1 MRIVIAFLFS
11 TVAWAQVTGPMLGWL
26 PAGSRVVPIYGLPG
40 AARIENHFD
49 GFASAEPLARIAI
62 SPRQDYVLASS
73 VGTGEVLR
81 IIPGVSTSPI
91 AGASANPDR
100 IVLSPRGTA
109 AALWFN
115 STSHFQIISG
125 LPNSPA
131 VRDIDATFLVVPPT
145 AIAVSDDGQWLAA
158 SYSAGVWAWAQ
169 DASVHQLTSDP
180 GVGALAF
187 FANRDDLWLGASSR
201 VYSITDIGGNSVES
215 TLYTGSLSPAGLAAT
230 FDNSKL
236 IQADTGGTIY
246 SIDLATSAAA
256 TFDCRC
262 QPQGVFG
269 IGGTVFRFTSS
280 TLGSLK
286 LFDANAGAIFEVPRP
301 TRTLK
306 NAHAIERPATTAPV
320 PALSISVTPV
330 TTGFLQQPT
339 VNVSIASA
347 FSSTITGTVTLTFA
361 SFVGGDDQL
370 IQFSTGGRS
379 ANFTIP
385 AGSTQATFAGTSSLK
400 VSTGTVAGTITLT
413 ATIPA
418 SPFFNETAT
427 VNITT
432 NPSVPFISKVAFSNT
447 SSGVQVV
454 VTGFSSTRDM
464 VSGLFHFAPS
474 SNETISGGGDI
485 AVPLSSAFATWYQN
499 SASNAFGSEFTLTVP
514 FNVQGNPIDV
524 VAVTVTLT
532 NSKGTSNPVTPA
544 Q

>member
-1 MRIVIAFLFS
+1 M
-11 TVAWAQVTGPMLGWL
+11 AWAQITGPTLGWF
-26 PAGSRVVPIYGLPG
+26 PNGSRVVPIYGLPG
-40 AARIENHFD
+40 AARIENYLD
-49 GFASAEPLARIAI
+49 GFGSTEPLARIAV

-73 VGTGEVLR
+73 IATGEVLR

-100 IVLSPRGTA
+100 IVVSPLGTA
-109 AALWFN
+109 AALWFD
-115 STSHFQIISG
+115 STSQFQIISG

-131 VRDIDATFLVVPPT
+131 VRNIDATFLNASPN

-158 SYSAGVWAWAQ
+158 SWPAGVYAWAQ
-169 DASVHQLTSDP
+169 DASVRPISSDP
-180 GVGALAF
+180 GVTALAF
-187 FANRDDLWLGASSR
+187 LAQQSTLALATSTR
-201 VYSITDIGGNSVES
+201 VFSITLGSGSEA
-215 TLYTGSLSPAGLAAT
+215 TLYTGALSPAGLAST
-230 FDNSKL
+230 FDNSKFIL
-236 IQADTGGTIY
+236 ADTSGTIY
-246 SIDLATSAAA
+246 SIDLVSGAAA
-256 TFDCRC
+256 TFECGC

-269 IGGTVFRFTSS
+269 IEGTVFRFTSS

-286 LFDANAGAIFEVPRP
+286 LFDANAGAIFEVPGT

-306 NAHAIERPATTAPV
+306 RARAIETPATTGTP

-347 FSSTITGTVTLTFA
+347 FSSAITGSVTLNFA
-361 SFVGGDDQL
+361 STVGGDDQL
-370 IQFSTGGRS
+370 IQFSTGGRTAS
-379 ANFTIP
+379 FTIP
-385 AGSTQATFAGTSSLK
+385 AGSTQATFTGTSSLK

-413 ATIPA
+413 ATIPG

-427 VNITT
+427 VSITT
-432 NPSVPFISKVAFSNT
+432 NPSVPFISNVLFSNT
-447 SSGVQVV
+447 SSGLQVV

-485 AVPLSSAFATWYQN
+485 SVPLSATFATWYQN
-499 SASNAFGSEFTLTVP
+499 TPSNAFGSEFTLTVP

-532 NSKGTSNPVTPA
+532 NSKGASNPVTPA